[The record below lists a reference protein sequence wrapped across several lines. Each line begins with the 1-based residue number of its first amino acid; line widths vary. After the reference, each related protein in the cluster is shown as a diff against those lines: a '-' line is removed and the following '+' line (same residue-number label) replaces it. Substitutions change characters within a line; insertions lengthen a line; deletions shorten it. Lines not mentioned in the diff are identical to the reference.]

1 MQGLISHLFSKKLSI
16 DVSIP
21 LRNRQNERAINSEL
35 LSLVLEH
42 ADICRDAGAG
52 CVALKVSQA
61 ALKQSHMRRLFGKYI
76 DKVCNIT
83 IIWNELTASV
93 VTVIHDSRRVN

>member
-1 MQGLISHLFSKKLSI
+1 MRGIISHLFSKKLSI

-21 LRNRQNERAINSEL
+21 LRNRQNERGINSEL

-52 CVALKVSQA
+52 CVALQVSQT
-61 ALKQSHMRRLFGKYI
+61 ALKQSETRRIFRKYI

-83 IIWNELTASV
+83 IIWSELSASV
-93 VTVIHDSRRVN
+93 VTVVHSNKKLN

>member
-1 MQGLISHLFSKKLSI
+1 MRGIINHLFSNKLSI
-16 DVSIP
+16 DISLPVSCP
-21 LRNRQNERAINSEL
+21 QPEREINSEL

-52 CVALKVSQA
+52 CVALKVSRA
-61 ALKQSHMRRLFGKYI
+61 ALKQSHMRRIFGKYI

-93 VTVIHDSRRVN
+93 VTVIHHSLRVN